1 MEMNP
6 ILQSQL
12 VEESGVPLYYQLVG
26 IIKRSITAGI
36 LKPGD
41 LLPSEAE
48 ICEIYHVSRSTVRQ
62 ALGALE
68 TEGLVYRRRGKGSF
82 ISNPKLK
89 RRLDNLYSFSND
101 MKQQGLSPRS
111 QILAFEKI
119 EPSIDLLKSLTLS
132 RHSELVYKIVR
143 VRVADEEP
151 LLLETTFV
159 PEKFC
164 PFIEREMLETDS
176 LYRIL
181 RERAML
187 NPVYAVET
195 YEPVIIKKNEAE
207 ILKCKAGMCG
217 YFVVRTSYLETG
229 EVFELT
235 QSLVRGDRCR
245 FEVELYK
252 DSVNFLR
259 KVNIKE

>member
-1 MEMNP
+1 MEKNP
-6 ILQSQL
+6 VLQSQL
-12 VEESGVPLYYQLVG
+12 VEESGVPLYYQLLG

-36 LKPGD
+36 IKPGD

-62 ALGALE
+62 AIGALE
-68 TEGLVYRRRGKGSF
+68 SEGLVYRRRGKGTF

-101 MKQQGLSPRS
+101 MKQQGLSPSSRV
-111 QILAFEKI
+111 LTFEKLK
-119 EPSIDLLKSLTLS
+119 PSPDLLKSLALKPDS
-132 RHSELVYKIVR
+132 DLVYKIVR
-143 VRVADEEP
+143 VRVADDEP

-159 PEKFC
+159 PVKFC
-164 PFIEREMLETDS
+164 PFLEQEMLKTDS

-195 YEPVIIKKNEAE
+195 YEPVLIKKNEAGF
-207 ILKCKAGMCG
+207 LKCRPGMCG
-217 YFVVRTSYLETG
+217 YFVERTSYLETG

-259 KVNIKE
+259 KVNFKA